1 MSEIIDLVDSSDD
14 EQTTTTMTA
23 AAAARTK
30 TQVISPTP
38 AAVICLLDDDDDDD
52 DDENEENLNAS
63 TIKFVSQE
71 STYSSDSCCRKR
83 KNKRKS
89 TQLGICCNDNS
100 DSGDSLD
107 QYFAS
112 GLSRSTK
119 VSKKQ
124 APPSTTSAATP
135 AATKTSSTTLVDIT
149 TSSSSSNVT
158 IGNPYAGRPKI
169 TPSSKP
175 SSAAPAATTTP
186 AAGGTQLLAVNPY
199 ASKKKTTTL
208 TVSAPVNIATITN
221 NLIPTR
227 LTARGKTYPDLRAK
241 ITLCLW
247 KYSRTL
253 TRQSHNRGK
262 LDQIVKKIVALSL
275 AEYPIRSLAE
285 YIVRFQGHTENA
297 VSTFRIKLDDLKEQ
311 LETGGWSRASTSID
325 SSINGMYYTIA
336 EACLVACLTRLQLQL
351 REGATNNVGLE
362 AQLSFKEN
370 FIPASWL
377 LPEIDRRLHPNSP
390 AGIARPSEPDQG
402 VGFYTQPSTISA
414 EYKQIE
420 KLCSQSI
427 YLKPRRNRGK
437 CCFEV
442 TPLGYKMAQQ
452 LQSRVYPAPLGPYRC
467 CNQVDLSNYSNIIM
481 GMDLREGGAA
491 TKSVLHKMCNKLD
504 WTKLPYFVAS
514 LTIGDYIFLHNNKLV
529 PVLIERKSVQDVA
542 QSIYDGRWH
551 RQKRRM

>member
-14 EQTTTTMTA
+14 EQPTTTMTT

-30 TQVISPTP
+30 TQGISPTP
-38 AAVICLLDDDDDDD
+38 TAVICLLDDDDD
-52 DDENEENLNAS
+52 ENEENFNAS

-71 STYSSDSCCRKR
+71 STDSSDSCRKR

-89 TQLGICCNDNS
+89 TQVGISCNDNS

-124 APPSTTSAATP
+124 SPPSTTAAATP
-135 AATKTSSTTLVDIT
+135 AATKTSATTLVDIA

-158 IGNPYAGRPKI
+158 IGNPYAGRPKV

-175 SSAAPAATTTP
+175 SSAAYAATTTTP
-186 AAGGTQLLAVNPY
+186 ASGGTQLLAVNPY
-199 ASKKKTTTL
+199 ASKKKKTTL
-208 TVSAPVNIATITN
+208 TVPAPVNIGSIPN
-221 NLIPTR
+221 DLIPTR

-253 TRQSHNRGK
+253 TRQSYDRGK
-262 LDQIVKKIVALSL
+262 LDQIVKKVVALSL
-275 AEYPIRSLAE
+275 AEYPIRSLEE
-285 YIVRFQGHTENA
+285 YIVRFQGHTETA
-297 VSTFRIKLDDLKEQ
+297 VSTFRIKLDELKEQ
-311 LETGGWSRASTSID
+311 LERGGWSRASTSID
-325 SSINGMYYTIA
+325 SSINGKYYTIA
-336 EACLVACLTRLQLQL
+336 EACLVACLTRLQLQ
-351 REGATNNVGLE
+351 EGVTNNVGLE
-362 AQLSFKEN
+362 AQLSFKDN
-370 FIPASWL
+370 FIPAAWL
-377 LPEIDRRLHPNSP
+377 LPQIDRRLHPNSP

-402 VGFYTQPSTISA
+402 VDFYTQPSTISA

-420 KLCSQSI
+420 KLCSQFI
-427 YLKPRRNRGK
+427 YLKPHRKRGK
-437 CCFEV
+437 VCYEL

-481 GMDLREGGAA
+481 GMDLREGGGG
-491 TKSVLHKMCNKLD
+491 TNILHRMCNKLD
-504 WTKLPYFVAS
+504 WTNLPYFVTS
-514 LTIGDYIFLHNNKLV
+514 LAIGDYIFLHQDKLV

>member
-14 EQTTTTMTA
+14 EQPTTTMTT

-30 TQVISPTP
+30 TQGISPTP
-38 AAVICLLDDDDDDD
+38 TAVICLLDDDDD
-52 DDENEENLNAS
+52 ENEENFNAS

-71 STYSSDSCCRKR
+71 STDSSDSCRKR

-89 TQLGICCNDNS
+89 TQVGISCNDNS

-124 APPSTTSAATP
+124 SPPSTTAAATP
-135 AATKTSSTTLVDIT
+135 AATKTSATTLVDIA

-169 TPSSKP
+169 TPPSKP
-175 SSAAPAATTTP
+175 SSAASAATTITP
-186 AAGGTQLLAVNPY
+186 ASGGTQLLVANPY
-199 ASKKKTTTL
+199 ASKKKKTTL
-208 TVSAPVNIATITN
+208 TVSAPVNTATITN

-227 LTARGKTYPDLRAK
+227 LTSRGKTYPDLRAK

-253 TRQSHNRGK
+253 TRQSYDRGK

-275 AEYPIRSLAE
+275 AEYPIRSLEE
-285 YIVRFQGHTENA
+285 YIVRFQGHTPNA
-297 VSTFRIKLDDLKEQ
+297 VSTFRIKLDELREQ
-311 LETGGWSRASTSID
+311 LETGGWSRASTSVD
-325 SSINGMYYTIA
+325 SSINGKYYTIA
-336 EACLVACLTRLQLQL
+336 EACLVACLTRLQLQ
-351 REGATNNVGLE
+351 EGVTNNVGLE
-362 AQLSFKEN
+362 AQLSLKDN

-377 LPEIDRRLHPNSP
+377 LPEIDRRLHLNSP
-390 AGIARPSEPDQG
+390 AGIARPSDPDQG
-402 VGFYTQPSTISA
+402 VDFYTQPSTISA

-437 CCFEV
+437 LCYEL

-481 GMDLREGGAA
+481 GMDLREGGGG
-491 TKSVLHKMCNKLD
+491 TKNVLHTMCNKLD
-504 WTKLPYFVAS
+504 WTKLPYFVTS
-514 LTIGDYIFLHNNKLV
+514 LAIGDYIFLHKNKLV